1 MYGKVIAK
9 IKELDE
15 TVSSIEVD
23 VDINNGS
30 PEEVCNLCHSVADA
44 TNATKFPEVA
54 GMLALSILTNQPCS
68 QLLEELGAHD
78 MLILSKELHEETN
91 ELVQEIIARNKRKK
105 HKESLRER
113 LDKLFSK

>member
-1 MYGKVIAK
+1 MYGKVIAE
-9 IKELDE
+9 IKEIDAD
-15 TVSSIEVD
+15 VSSIEVD
-23 VDINNGS
+23 VSINNGS
-30 PEEVCNLCHSVADA
+30 PEEVCNLCHSVADSL
-44 TNATKFPEVA
+44 NVTKFPEVA
-54 GMLALSILTNQPCS
+54 GMLALSIMTNKPCS
-68 QLLEELGAHD
+68 LLLEELGEID